1 MSPQELETLRKKAR
15 NIFIVGFIITIILTL
30 VSFMML
36 KSFFSVFFVLIF
48 GLVITIVITS
58 GPSKKFSLAYKE
70 TYVLKSLKSVFEDL
84 VYEPDKGID
93 ESIIANTGMMYMG
106 DRYSANDYV
115 AGKYKNINIVQSDI
129 HIEKREVVT
138 DRDGN
143 TKEEWT
149 TIFMGR
155 WMMFDFNKSFKA
167 NIQVCQ
173 KGFWNSKLGNWDSRN
188 TYKKVML
195 EDQEFN
201 NNFRVYAQDEH
212 EAFYV
217 LTPTIISKIKDLSN
231 NISGK
236 LLFCFVDNKLH
247 VGIANNSDS
256 FEHSIFTKID
266 EEDIMNNISKDIKL
280 ITNFVDELNLDNDLF
295 KREV

>member
-1 MSPQELETLRKKAR
+1 MSSQELEALRKKAR
-15 NIFIVGFIITIILTL
+15 NRVLIGLLTTVILVIISLVKFQSTFLVAFSSLFCLIFTII
-30 VSFMML
+30 
-36 KSFFSVFFVLIF
+36 
-48 GLVITIVITS
+48 IVD

-106 DRYSANDYV
+106 DRYYANDYV

-129 HIEKREVVT
+129 RIEKREIVT

-155 WMMFDFNKSFKA
+155 WMVFDFNKSFKA

-217 LTPTIISKIKDLSN
+217 LTPTIISKIKVLSN

-236 LLFCFVDNKLH
+236 LLFCFVNNKLH